1 MNHQPYETWIL
12 DGYENNQENRESLQ
26 AHLRVCNRCAQLHSS
41 WQKAQRQIKT
51 APIQKAPGN
60 FVANWQKNLVL
71 FKEKQKRKQ
80 ARTLL
85 LSFITG
91 ALIVLIALAAVLL
104 PKISFISVIVTIASA
119 AVRLVESI
127 KQVWLLIMS
136 LLKVAPTTTIIV
148 IGAMLVGWILLA
160 VTAWMVSVWKVSVKK
175 VVEK

>member
-12 DGYENNQENRESLQ
+12 DGYEDNPENRELLQ
-26 AHLRVCNRCAQLHSS
+26 IHLRVCTKCAQLHSS
-41 WQKAQRQIKT
+41 WQKAQHQIKN

-60 FVANWQKNLVL
+60 FVTNWQKNLVL
-71 FKEKQKRKQ
+71 FKEKQKRIQ

-85 LSFITG
+85 LSFISG
-91 ALIVLIALAAVLL
+91 ALVVLIALGAVLL
-104 PKISFISVIVTIASA
+104 PKISFISVIVTVTSA

-127 KQVWLLIMS
+127 KQIWILIMS

-148 IGAMLVGWILLA
+148 IGTMLVGWILLA
-160 VTAWMVSVWKVSVKK
+160 VLAWAVSVWKVSLKK